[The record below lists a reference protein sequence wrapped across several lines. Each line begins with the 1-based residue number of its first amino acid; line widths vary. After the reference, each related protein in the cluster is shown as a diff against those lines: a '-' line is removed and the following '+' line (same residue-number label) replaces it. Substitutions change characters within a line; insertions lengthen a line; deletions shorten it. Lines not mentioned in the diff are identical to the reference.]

1 MTQLRD
7 LQPPGRGGI
16 SNASHL
22 LHTCFTP
29 PSAKDNPAAPPN
41 TLADH
46 PIALPHH
53 NLQPHHPR
61 RNTIIQR
68 IPAADQSNAVKL

>member
-16 SNASHL
+16 SLASHL
-22 LHTCFTP
+22 LHT
-29 PSAKDNPAAPPN
+29 PSAKDNPTMPPN

-46 PIALPHH
+46 HITLPHH
-53 NLQPHHPR
+53 HLHPHHSR
-61 RNTIIQR
+61 RNTIISR
-68 IPAADQSNAVKL
+68 IPAADQNNAVKL